1 MKKWPVPVFVLLLVL
16 IPLLPGVP
24 EFWINQLNAIGI
36 ASLVVI
42 GLVVL
47 TGVGGLTSFGQA
59 TFVGIGA
66 YATAWLS
73 ATMSQSPWLGLVLG
87 IVLTLLLAFVLA
99 QITLRLSGHYLSLA
113 TIAVCL
119 IFYYLYGNMPFLGRH
134 DGIPGIPPIS
144 FFGFPLLEAQSIYY
158 LIWFVVLLAAWT
170 AVNLLNSRSGRA
182 IRALKNGQKMA
193 ESFGVHTFHYKVI
206 AFIYAALLASL
217 AGWLYAHEQ
226 RAVSPSTFGINYGI
240 EYLFMMVVGS
250 VSSVWGGI
258 FGAAVILI
266 LKDQIQDIAPR
277 LFDSST
283 NFELIVF
290 GVLVVL
296 VLHHAR
302 EGLWPLVTRLFYGI
316 SGSVRGKNAAAES
329 IGSTA
334 PVAAPA
340 YGSQSGVLAA
350 EGSTFNASS
359 ANASSS
365 DTSSSN
371 ASSSRAVSSDGASSY
386 WWLQGEQLARAEK
399 PQPGGL
405 LLQVDKIR
413 KEFGGLVAVNDVSFS
428 VQAGQIVGLIGPN
441 GAGKST
447 TFNLITGVL
456 PLTSGSVTF
465 RGKVLQSATPGEI
478 ARLGIARTFQHTQL
492 LPQMSVL
499 ENVALGAHLRR
510 SVGAMRSLVRLDRS
524 DEAALLREAATQLS
538 RVGLADCMMELA
550 GNLSLGKQRIVE
562 VARALALDPS
572 LLLLD
577 EPAAGLRY
585 MEKQELA
592 AVLSGLRDEGMSI
605 LLVEHD
611 MDFVMKLTNHLVV
624 MDFGTK
630 IAEDTPVQIQQNEK
644 VLQAYLGGLDESPD
658 TVADAAGDGVLPQGG
673 HA

>member
-1 MKKWPVPVFVLLLVL
+1 MKKWSVPIFILLLAVL
-16 IPLLPGVP
+16 PVVPGVP

-73 ATMSQSPWLGLVLG
+73 ATMGGSPWLGLVLG
-87 IVLTLLLAFVLA
+87 IVLTLLLAFMLA

-119 IFYYLYGNMPFLGRH
+119 IFYYLYGNMPFLGKH

-144 FFGFPLLEAQSIYY
+144 LFGYSLLQAQSIYY
-158 LIWFVVLLAAWT
+158 LIWLVVLLAAWT
-170 AVNLLNSRSGRA
+170 AINLLDSRTGRA
-182 IRALKNGQKMA
+182 IRALKNGEKMA
-193 ESFGVHTFHYKVI
+193 ASFGVHTFHYKVI
-206 AFIYAALLASL
+206 AFVYAAVLAGL

-258 FGAAVILI
+258 FGAAVILT

-277 LFDSST
+277 LFDTST

-302 EGLWPLVTRLFYGI
+302 EGLWPIVTRIF
-316 SGSVRGKNAAAES
+316 SGRSKDRNTTGGAATQWWNQAD
-329 IGSTA
+329 A
-334 PVAAPA
+334 
-340 YGSQSGVLAA
+340 LAKA
-350 EGSTFNASS
+350 
-359 ANASSS
+359 
-365 DTSSSN
+365 D
-371 ASSSRAVSSDGASSY
+371 R
-386 WWLQGEQLARAEK
+386 
-399 PQPGGL
+399 PQAGRP
-405 LLQVDKIR
+405 LLQVQQLR
-413 KEFGGLVAVNDVSFS
+413 KEFGGLVAVNDISFS
-428 VQAGQIVGLIGPN
+428 IAAGQIVGLIGPN

-456 PLTSGSVTF
+456 PLTRGSIVY
-465 RGKVLQSATPGEI
+465 RGKPLQAANAEQI
-478 ARLGIARTFQHTQL
+478 ARLGIGRTFQHTQL

-510 SVGAMRSLVRLDRS
+510 SAGAIRSILRLDRR
-524 DEAALLREAATQLS
+524 DEAALLREAAIQLE
-538 RVGLADCMMELA
+538 RVGLGDCMYELA

-562 VARALALDPS
+562 VARALALDPA

-611 MDFVMKLTNHLVV
+611 MDFVMKLTSHLVV

-630 IAEDTPVQIQQNEK
+630 IAEGTPAQIQQNDK
-644 VLQAYLGGLDESPD
+644 VLQAYLGGIDDDVVSD
-658 TVADAAGDGVLPQGG
+658 DMAANMGEQIEVR
-673 HA
+673 A

>member
-1 MKKWPVPVFVLLLVL
+1 MKKWPVLVFILMLAVVPL
-16 IPLLPGVP
+16 IPGVP

-59 TFVGIGA
+59 TFVGVGA
-66 YATAWLS
+66 YATAWLTTVH
-73 ATMSQSPWLGLVLG
+73 AQSPWLGLILG
-87 IVLTLLLAFVLA
+87 ILLTLLLAFILA

-134 DGIPGIPPIS
+134 DGIPGIPPIP
-144 FFGFPLLEAQSIYY
+144 FFGYPLLQAQSIYY

-170 AVNLLNSRSGRA
+170 GINLLNSRSGRA
-182 IRALKNGQKMA
+182 IRSLKNGEKMA
-193 ESFGVHTFHYKVI
+193 QSFGVHTFHYKVI
-206 AFIYAALLASL
+206 AFIYAAVLAGL

-250 VSSVWGGI
+250 VASVWGGI
-258 FGAAVILI
+258 FGAAVILT

-277 LFDSST
+277 LFDTST

-302 EGLWPLVTRLFYGI
+302 DGLWPIVTGFFSSLFRKG
-316 SGSVRGKNAAAES
+316 GARETAAS
-329 IGSTA
+329 PWWS
-334 PVAAPA
+334 AAP
-340 YGSQSGVLAA
+340 LL
-350 EGSTFNASS
+350 
-359 ANASSS
+359 
-365 DTSSSN
+365 DKK
-371 ASSSRAVSSDGASSY
+371 
-386 WWLQGEQLARAEK
+386 EK
-399 PQPGGL
+399 PQKDSTL
-405 LLQVDKIR
+405 LRVKAIR
-413 KEFGGLVAVNDVSFS
+413 KQFGGLVAVNDIDFS
-428 VQAGQIVGLIGPN
+428 VNAGQIVGLIGPN

-456 PLTSGSVTF
+456 PLTSGSIVF
-465 RGKVLQSATPGEI
+465 RDKPLASATAEEI
-478 ARLGIARTFQHTQL
+478 ARLGIARSFQHTQL

-510 SVGAMRSLVRLDRS
+510 SAGALRSLLRLDRQ
-524 DEAALLREAATQLS
+524 DEAALLREAAIQLE
-538 RVGLADCMMELA
+538 RVGLAGSMYELA

-585 MEKQELA
+585 LEKQELA
-592 AVLSGLRDEGMSI
+592 AVLSALRDEGMSI

-630 IAEDTPVQIQQNEK
+630 IAEGTPAQIQQNEK
-644 VLQAYLGGLDESPD
+644 VLQAYLGGLDDEVIVDEPP
-658 TVADAAGDGVLPQGG
+658 VGKAGNNEV

>member
-1 MKKWPVPVFVLLLVL
+1 MKKWPVLVFILLLA
-16 IPLLPGVP
+16 LLPIVPGVP

-66 YATAWLS
+66 YATAWLT
-73 ATMSQSPWLGLVLG
+73 ATMGGSPWLGLVLG

-99 QITLRLSGHYLSLA
+99 QVTLRLSGHYLSLA

-144 FFGFPLLEAQSIYY
+144 LFGYRLLQAQSIYY
-158 LIWFVVLLAAWT
+158 LIWLMVLLAAWT
-170 AVNLLNSRSGRA
+170 AINLLDSRSGRA
-182 IRALKNGQKMA
+182 IRAIKNGEKMA
-193 ESFGVHTFHYKVI
+193 ASFGIYTFHYKVI
-206 AFIYAALLASL
+206 AFVYAAVLAGL

-258 FGAAVILI
+258 FGAAVILT

-277 LFDSST
+277 LFDTST

-302 EGLWPLVTRLFYGI
+302 EGLWPIVTRFF
-316 SGSVRGKNAAAES
+316 SGAADKRKA
-329 IGSTA
+329 T
-334 PVAAPA
+334 AAPA
-340 YGSQSGVLAA
+340 AQWWSHADLLEKNGKPGH
-350 EGSTFNASS
+350 GGAS
-359 ANASSS
+359 NGGPGHASPGH
-365 DTSSSN
+365 
-371 ASSSRAVSSDGASSY
+371 DGAHKDPKSNGAADNS
-386 WWLQGEQLARAEK
+386 A
-399 PQPGGL
+399 PL
-405 LLQVDKIR
+405 LKVEAAR
-413 KEFGGLVAVNDVSFS
+413 KEFGGLVAVNDISFC
-428 VQAGQIVGLIGPN
+428 VDAGQIVGLIGPN

-447 TFNLITGVL
+447 TFNLITGVM
-456 PLTSGSVTF
+456 PLTNGSIAF
-465 RGKVLQSATPGEI
+465 RGKPLKSASAQQI

-499 ENVALGAHLRR
+499 ENVALGAHLRCSAGAIR
-510 SVGAMRSLVRLDRS
+510 SILRLDRH
-524 DEAALLREAATQLS
+524 DEAALLREAATQLE
-538 RVGLADCMMELA
+538 RVGLGDCLFELA

-562 VARALALDPS
+562 VARALALDPT

-585 MEKQELA
+585 MEKRELA
-592 AVLSGLRDEGMSI
+592 AVLSALRDEGMSI

-630 IAEDTPVQIQQNEK
+630 IAEGTPSQIQQNDK
-644 VLQAYLGGLDESPD
+644 VLQAYLGGID
-658 TVADAAGDGVLPQGG
+658 DAAIADEINDDTADNIGVR
-673 HA
+673 A

>member
-1 MKKWPVPVFVLLLVL
+1 MKKWPVLVFILLLAVVPL
-16 IPLLPGVP
+16 IPGVP

-59 TFVGIGA
+59 TFVGVGA
-66 YATAWLS
+66 YATAWLTTVH
-73 ATMSQSPWLGLVLG
+73 AQSPWLGLILG
-87 IVLTLLLAFVLA
+87 ILLTLLLAFVLA

-144 FFGFPLLEAQSIYY
+144 FFGYPLLQAQSIYY

-170 AVNLLNSRSGRA
+170 GINLLNSRSGRA
-182 IRALKNGQKMA
+182 IRSLKNGEKMA
-193 ESFGVHTFHYKVI
+193 QSFGVHTFHYKVI
-206 AFIYAALLASL
+206 AFIYAAVLAGL

-250 VSSVWGGI
+250 VASVWGGI
-258 FGAAVILI
+258 FGAAVILT

-277 LFDSST
+277 LFDTST

-302 EGLWPLVTRLFYGI
+302 DGLWPIVTGFFSSLFRKG
-316 SGSVRGKNAAAES
+316 GARETAAS
-329 IGSTA
+329 SWWS
-334 PVAAPA
+334 AAP
-340 YGSQSGVLAA
+340 LL
-350 EGSTFNASS
+350 
-359 ANASSS
+359 
-365 DTSSSN
+365 DKK
-371 ASSSRAVSSDGASSY
+371 
-386 WWLQGEQLARAEK
+386 EK
-399 PQPGGL
+399 PQKDST
-405 LLQVDKIR
+405 LLQVKAIR
-413 KEFGGLVAVNDVSFS
+413 KQFGGLVAVNDIDFS
-428 VQAGQIVGLIGPN
+428 VNAGQIVGLIGPN

-456 PLTSGSVTF
+456 PLTSGAIVF
-465 RGKVLQSATPGEI
+465 RDKPLSSATAEEI
-478 ARLGIARTFQHTQL
+478 ARLGIARSFQHTQL

-510 SVGAMRSLVRLDRS
+510 SAGALRSLLRLDRQ
-524 DEAALLREAATQLS
+524 DEAALLREAAIQLE
-538 RVGLADCMMELA
+538 RVGLAGSMYELA

-585 MEKQELA
+585 LEKQELA
-592 AVLSGLRDEGMSI
+592 AVLSALRDEGMSI

-630 IAEDTPVQIQQNEK
+630 IAEGTPAQIQQNEK
-644 VLQAYLGGLDESPD
+644 VLQAYLGGLDDEVIVDEPP
-658 TVADAAGDGVLPQGG
+658 VGKAGNNEV

>member
-1 MKKWPVPVFVLLLVL
+1 MKKWPVLVFILLLAVV
-16 IPLLPGVP
+16 PLVPGVP

-59 TFVGIGA
+59 TFVGVGA
-66 YATAWLS
+66 YASAWLTTVH
-73 ATMSQSPWLGLVLG
+73 AQSPWLGLLLG
-87 IVLTLLLAFVLA
+87 IALTLLLAFVLA

-144 FFGFPLLEAQSIYY
+144 FFGYPLLQAQSIYY

-170 AVNLLNSRSGRA
+170 GINLLNSRSGRA
-182 IRALKNGQKMA
+182 IRSLKNGEKMA
-193 ESFGVHTFHYKVI
+193 QSFGVHTFHYKVI
-206 AFIYAALLASL
+206 AFIYAAVLAGL

-250 VSSVWGGI
+250 VASVWGGI
-258 FGAAVILI
+258 FGAAVILT
-266 LKDQIQDIAPR
+266 LKDQIQDIAPH
-277 LFDSST
+277 LFDTST

-302 EGLWPLVTRLFYGI
+302 DGLWPIVTGFFSSLFRKGK
-316 SGSVRGKNAAAES
+316 VRQTPASAWWS
-329 IGSTA
+329 
-334 PVAAPA
+334 AAP
-340 YGSQSGVLAA
+340 LL
-350 EGSTFNASS
+350 
-359 ANASSS
+359 
-365 DTSSSN
+365 DKK
-371 ASSSRAVSSDGASSY
+371 
-386 WWLQGEQLARAEK
+386 EK
-399 PQPGGL
+399 PQKDST
-405 LLQVDKIR
+405 LLQVKAIR
-413 KEFGGLVAVNDVSFS
+413 KQFGGLVAVNDIDFS
-428 VQAGQIVGLIGPN
+428 VNAGQIVGLIGPN

-456 PLTSGSVTF
+456 PLTSGSIVF
-465 RGKVLQSATPGEI
+465 RGKPLASATAEEI
-478 ARLGIARTFQHTQL
+478 ARLGIARSFQHTQL

-510 SVGAMRSLVRLDRS
+510 SAGALRSLLRLDRQ
-524 DEAALLREAATQLS
+524 DEAALLREAAIQLE
-538 RVGLADCMMELA
+538 RVGLAESMYELA

-592 AVLSGLRDEGMSI
+592 AVLSALRDEGMSI

-630 IAEDTPVQIQQNEK
+630 IAEGTPAQIQQNEK
-644 VLQAYLGGLDESPD
+644 VLQAYLGGLDDEVVVDEPP
-658 TVADAAGDGVLPQGG
+658 VGKAGHNEV

>member
-1 MKKWPVPVFVLLLVL
+1 MKKWFVPMFIVLLA
-16 IPLLPGVP
+16 LLPMVPGVP

-73 ATMSQSPWLGLVLG
+73 ATMDGSPWLGLVLG

-99 QITLRLSGHYLSLA
+99 QVTLRLSGHYLSLA

-144 FFGFPLLEAQSIYY
+144 LFGYPLLQAKSIYY
-158 LIWFVVLLAAWT
+158 LIWLVVLLAAWT
-170 AVNLLNSRSGRA
+170 AINLLDSRSGRA
-182 IRALKNGQKMA
+182 IRALKNGEKMA
-193 ESFGVHTFHYKVI
+193 ASFGVHTFGYKVI
-206 AFIYAALLASL
+206 AFVYAAVLAGL

-258 FGAAVILI
+258 FGAAVILT

-277 LFDSST
+277 LFDTST

-302 EGLWPLVTRLFYGI
+302 EGLWPIVTRLF
-316 SGSVRGKNAAAES
+316 SGSERKAA
-329 IGSTA
+329 
-334 PVAAPA
+334 
-340 YGSQSGVLAA
+340 SGALTQWWADASLLAK
-350 EGSTFNASS
+350 
-359 ANASSS
+359 S
-365 DTSSSN
+365 D
-371 ASSSRAVSSDGASSY
+371 RP
-386 WWLQGEQLARAEK
+386 LAGR
-399 PQPGGL
+399 P
-405 LLQVDKIR
+405 LLQVTQLR
-413 KEFGGLVAVNDVSFS
+413 KEFGGLVAVNDISFS
-428 VQAGQIVGLIGPN
+428 VAAGQIVGLIGPN

-447 TFNLITGVL
+447 TFNLITGVM
-456 PLTSGSVTF
+456 PLTRGSIVF
-465 RGKVLQSATPGEI
+465 RDKPLKAVRAEDI

-510 SVGAMRSLVRLDRS
+510 SAGAIRSILRLDRR
-524 DEAALLREAATQLS
+524 DEAALLREAAIQLE
-538 RVGLADCMMELA
+538 RVGLGDCMFELA

-562 VARALALDPS
+562 VARALALDPT

-592 AVLSGLRDEGMSI
+592 AVLSALRDEGMSI

-611 MDFVMKLTNHLVV
+611 MDFVMKLTSHLVV

-630 IAEDTPVQIQQNEK
+630 IAEGTPAQIQQNDK
-644 VLQAYLGGLDESPD
+644 VLQAYLGGIDD
-658 TVADAAGDGVLPQGG
+658 TVMTDEIAVDATGNQEVRA
-673 HA
+673 

>member
-1 MKKWPVPVFVLLLVL
+1 MKKWPVPVFVLLLVF

-87 IVLTLLLAFVLA
+87 IILTLLLAFVLA
-99 QITLRLSGHYLSLA
+99 QVTLRLSGHYLSLA

-193 ESFGVHTFHYKVI
+193 ESFGVHTFRYKVI

-290 GVLVVL
+290 GILVVL

-316 SGSVRGKNAAAES
+316 SGSGRSKSASAES
-329 IGSTA
+329 MGSA
-334 PVAAPA
+334 ASVAAPA
-340 YGSQSGVLAA
+340 DGSQSAVSAA
-350 EGSTFNASS
+350 DGSPSN
-359 ANASSS
+359 
-365 DTSSSN
+365 TSSSN
-371 ASSSRAVSSDGASSY
+371 ALSSEAVPSDGASSY
-386 WWLQGEQLARAEK
+386 WWQRGEQLARAEK
-399 PQPGGL
+399 PQQGGL

-456 PLTSGSVTF
+456 PLTAGSVTF

-510 SVGAMRSLVRLDRS
+510 SVGAMRSLVRLDRN

-630 IAEDTPVQIQQNEK
+630 IAEGTPVQIQQNEK

-658 TVADAAGDGVLPQGG
+658 TVADTTGNGAVPQGE

>member
-1 MKKWPVPVFVLLLVL
+1 MKKWCVPVFILLLA
-16 IPLLPGVP
+16 LLPMVPGIP

-73 ATMSQSPWLGLVLG
+73 ATMDGSPWLGLLLG

-99 QITLRLSGHYLSLA
+99 QVTLRLSGHYLSLA

-144 FFGFPLLEAQSIYY
+144 LFGYPLLQAKSIYY
-158 LIWFVVLLAAWT
+158 LIWLVVLLAAWT
-170 AVNLLNSRSGRA
+170 AINLLDSRSGRA
-182 IRALKNGQKMA
+182 IRALKNGEKMA
-193 ESFGVHTFHYKVI
+193 ASFGVHTFRYKVI
-206 AFIYAALLASL
+206 AFVYAAVLAGL

-250 VSSVWGGI
+250 VASVWGGI
-258 FGAAVILI
+258 FGAAVILT

-277 LFDSST
+277 LFDTST

-302 EGLWPLVTRLFYGI
+302 EGLWPIVTRFF
-316 SGSVRGKNAAAES
+316 SDSPERT
-329 IGSTA
+329 TA
-334 PVAAPA
+334 NGDPEQWWADAPL
-340 YGSQSGVLAA
+340 LAK
-350 EGSTFNASS
+350 
-359 ANASSS
+359 S
-365 DTSSSN
+365 DRPP
-371 ASSSRAVSSDGASSY
+371 AG
-386 WWLQGEQLARAEK
+386 
-399 PQPGGL
+399 QP
-405 LLQVDKIR
+405 LLQVAQLR
-413 KEFGGLVAVNDVSFS
+413 KEFGGLVAVNDISFS
-428 VQAGQIVGLIGPN
+428 VATGQIVGLIGPN

-447 TFNLITGVL
+447 TFNLITGVMPFTRGSIVFRDR
-456 PLTSGSVTF
+456 PLQSVTA
-465 RGKVLQSATPGEI
+465 KDI

-510 SVGAMRSLVRLDRS
+510 SAGAIRSILRLDRR
-524 DEAALLREAATQLS
+524 DEAALLREAAIQLE
-538 RVGLADCMMELA
+538 RVGLGDCMFELA

-562 VARALALDPS
+562 VARALALDPT

-592 AVLSGLRDEGMSI
+592 AVLSALRDEGMSI

-611 MDFVMKLTNHLVV
+611 MDFVMKLTSHLVV

-630 IAEDTPVQIQQNEK
+630 IAEGTPAQIQQNDK
-644 VLQAYLGGLDESPD
+644 VLQAYLGGIDDAVITDEIAVD
-658 TVADAAGDGVLPQGG
+658 TTDNHEVRA
-673 HA
+673 

>member
-1 MKKWPVPVFVLLLVL
+1 MKKWPVLVFILLLALVP
-16 IPLLPGVP
+16 IVPGVP

-73 ATMSQSPWLGLVLG
+73 ATMDGSPWLGLVLG
-87 IVLTLLLAFVLA
+87 IALTLLLAFVLA
-99 QITLRLSGHYLSLA
+99 QVTLRLSGHYLSLA

-144 FFGFPLLEAQSIYY
+144 FFGYPLLQAQSIYY
-158 LIWFVVLLAAWT
+158 LIWLVVLLAAWT
-170 AVNLLNSRSGRA
+170 AINLLDSRSGRA
-182 IRALKNGQKMA
+182 IRALKNGEKMA
-193 ESFGVHTFHYKVI
+193 ASFGIHTFHYKVI
-206 AFIYAALLASL
+206 AFVYAALLAGL

-250 VSSVWGGI
+250 VASVWGGI
-258 FGAAVILI
+258 FGAAVILT

-277 LFDSST
+277 LFDTST

-302 EGLWPLVTRLFYGI
+302 EGLWPIVTGLF
-316 SGSVRGKNAAAES
+316 
-329 IGSTA
+329 
-334 PVAAPA
+334 
-340 YGSQSGVLAA
+340 
-350 EGSTFNASS
+350 
-359 ANASSS
+359 
-365 DTSSSN
+365 
-371 ASSSRAVSSDGASSY
+371 SRATDKRKTTGGAATQ
-386 WWLQGEQLARAEK
+386 WWSQA
-399 PQPGGL
+399 GL
-405 LLQVDKIR
+405 LDKSSKSESGGTLLKVDAVR
-413 KEFGGLVAVNDVSFS
+413 KEFGGLVAVNDISFS
-428 VQAGQIVGLIGPN
+428 VEAGQIVGLIGPN

-447 TFNLITGVL
+447 TFNLITGVM
-456 PLTSGSVTF
+456 PLTRGSIDF
-465 RGKVLQSATPGEI
+465 RGKPVTSATAQEI
-478 ARLGIARTFQHTQL
+478 ARLGIGRTFQHTQL

-510 SVGAMRSLVRLDRS
+510 SAGAIRSILRLDRH
-524 DEAALLREAATQLS
+524 DEAALLREAAIQLQ
-538 RVGLADCMMELA
+538 RVGLGDCMFELA

-562 VARALALDPS
+562 VARALALDPT

-630 IAEDTPVQIQQNEK
+630 IAEGTPAQIQQNDK
-644 VLQAYLGGLDESPD
+644 VLQAYLGGIDDADIADEITVD
-658 TVADAAGDGVLPQGG
+658 TMDNSGVR
-673 HA
+673 A

>member
-1 MKKWPVPVFVLLLVL
+1 MKKWPVLVFILLLAVVPL
-16 IPLLPGVP
+16 IPGVP

-59 TFVGIGA
+59 TFVGVGA
-66 YATAWLS
+66 YASAWLTTVH
-73 ATMSQSPWLGLVLG
+73 AQSPWLGLILG
-87 IVLTLLLAFVLA
+87 IVLTLLLAFILA

-144 FFGFPLLEAQSIYY
+144 FFGYPLLQAQSIYY

-170 AVNLLNSRSGRA
+170 GINLLNSRSGRA
-182 IRALKNGQKMA
+182 IRSLKNGEKMA
-193 ESFGVHTFHYKVI
+193 QSFGVHTFHYKVI
-206 AFIYAALLASL
+206 AFIYAAVLAGL

-250 VSSVWGGI
+250 VASVWGGI
-258 FGAAVILI
+258 FGAAVILT

-277 LFDSST
+277 LFDTST

-302 EGLWPLVTRLFYGI
+302 DGLWPIVTGFFSSLFRKG
-316 SGSVRGKNAAAES
+316 GTRV
-329 IGSTA
+329 TA
-334 PVAAPA
+334 
-340 YGSQSGVLAA
+340 
-350 EGSTFNASS
+350 ASS
-359 ANASSS
+359 WWS
-365 DTSSSN
+365 D
-371 ASSSRAVSSDGASSY
+371 AP
-386 WWLQGEQLARAEK
+386 LLEKKEK
-399 PQPGGL
+399 PQKDST
-405 LLQVDKIR
+405 LLQVKAIR
-413 KEFGGLVAVNDVSFS
+413 KQFGGLVAVNDIDFS
-428 VQAGQIVGLIGPN
+428 VNAGQIVGLIGPN

-456 PLTSGSVTF
+456 PLTSGSIVF
-465 RGKVLQSATPGEI
+465 RGKPLASATAEEI
-478 ARLGIARTFQHTQL
+478 ARLGVARSFQHTQL

-510 SVGAMRSLVRLDRS
+510 SAGALRSLLRLDRQ
-524 DEAALLREAATQLS
+524 DEAALLREAAIQLE
-538 RVGLADCMMELA
+538 RVGLAESMHELA

-585 MEKQELA
+585 LEKQELA
-592 AVLSGLRDEGMSI
+592 EVLSALRDEGMSI

-630 IAEDTPVQIQQNEK
+630 IAEGTPAQIQQNEK
-644 VLQAYLGGLDESPD
+644 VLQAYLGGLDDEVVVDEPP
-658 TVADAAGDGVLPQGG
+658 VGNVGNNEV

>member
-1 MKKWPVPVFVLLLVL
+1 MKKWPVLVFILLLAVVPL
-16 IPLLPGVP
+16 IPGVP

-59 TFVGIGA
+59 TFVGVGA
-66 YATAWLS
+66 YATAWLTTVH
-73 ATMSQSPWLGLVLG
+73 AQSPWLGLILG
-87 IVLTLLLAFVLA
+87 ILLTLLLAFVLA

-144 FFGFPLLEAQSIYY
+144 FFGYPLLQAQSIYY

-170 AVNLLNSRSGRA
+170 GINLLNSRSGRA
-182 IRALKNGQKMA
+182 IRSLKNGEKMA
-193 ESFGVHTFHYKVI
+193 QSFGVHTFHYKVI
-206 AFIYAALLASL
+206 AFIYAAVLAGL

-250 VSSVWGGI
+250 VASVWGGI
-258 FGAAVILI
+258 FGAAVILT

-277 LFDSST
+277 LFDTST

-302 EGLWPLVTRLFYGI
+302 DGLWPIVTGFFSSLFRKG
-316 SGSVRGKNAAAES
+316 GARETAAS
-329 IGSTA
+329 SWWS
-334 PVAAPA
+334 AAP
-340 YGSQSGVLAA
+340 LL
-350 EGSTFNASS
+350 
-359 ANASSS
+359 
-365 DTSSSN
+365 DKK
-371 ASSSRAVSSDGASSY
+371 
-386 WWLQGEQLARAEK
+386 EK
-399 PQPGGL
+399 PQKDST
-405 LLQVDKIR
+405 LLQVKAIR
-413 KEFGGLVAVNDVSFS
+413 KQFGGLVAVNDIDFS
-428 VQAGQIVGLIGPN
+428 VNAGQIVGLIGPN

-456 PLTSGSVTF
+456 PLTSGAIVF
-465 RGKVLQSATPGEI
+465 RDKPLASATAEEI
-478 ARLGIARTFQHTQL
+478 ARLGIARSFQHTQL

-510 SVGAMRSLVRLDRS
+510 SAGALRSLLRLDRQ
-524 DEAALLREAATQLS
+524 DEAALLREAAIQLE
-538 RVGLADCMMELA
+538 RVGLAGSMYELA

-585 MEKQELA
+585 LEKQELA
-592 AVLSGLRDEGMSI
+592 AVLSALRDEGMSI

-630 IAEDTPVQIQQNEK
+630 IAEGTPAQIQQNEK
-644 VLQAYLGGLDESPD
+644 VLQAYLGGLDDEVIVDEPP
-658 TVADAAGDGVLPQGG
+658 VGKAGNNEV

>member
-1 MKKWPVPVFVLLLVL
+1 MKKWSVPVFIFLLVL
-16 IPLLPGVP
+16 LPVVPGVP

-73 ATMSQSPWLGLVLG
+73 ATMDGSPWLGLVLG

-99 QITLRLSGHYLSLA
+99 QVTLRLSGHYLSLA

-144 FFGFPLLEAQSIYY
+144 LFGYPLLQAQSIYY
-158 LIWFVVLLAAWT
+158 LIWLVVLLAAWT
-170 AVNLLNSRSGRA
+170 AINLLDSRSGRA
-182 IRALKNGQKMA
+182 IRALKNGEKMA
-193 ESFGVHTFHYKVI
+193 ASFGVHTFGYKVI
-206 AFIYAALLASL
+206 AFVYAAVLAGL

-258 FGAAVILI
+258 FGAAVILT

-277 LFDSST
+277 LFDTST

-302 EGLWPLVTRLFYGI
+302 EGLWPIVTRFF
-316 SGSVRGKNAAAES
+316 SGNSERKA
-329 IGSTA
+329 GSGALTQWWADA
-334 PVAAPA
+334 PLLPKTDRPKAGRP
-340 YGSQSGVLAA
+340 
-350 EGSTFNASS
+350 
-359 ANASSS
+359 
-365 DTSSSN
+365 
-371 ASSSRAVSSDGASSY
+371 
-386 WWLQGEQLARAEK
+386 
-399 PQPGGL
+399 
-405 LLQVDKIR
+405 LLQVAQLR
-413 KEFGGLVAVNDVSFS
+413 KEFGGLVAVNDISFS
-428 VQAGQIVGLIGPN
+428 VAAGQIVGLIGPN

-447 TFNLITGVL
+447 TFNLITGVT
-456 PLTSGSVTF
+456 PLTRGSIVF
-465 RGKVLQSATPGEI
+465 RDKPLQSTKAEDI

-510 SVGAMRSLVRLDRS
+510 SAGAIRSILRLDRR
-524 DEAALLREAATQLS
+524 DEAALLREAAIQLE
-538 RVGLADCMMELA
+538 RVGLGDCMFELA

-562 VARALALDPS
+562 VARALALDPT

-611 MDFVMKLTNHLVV
+611 MDFVMKLTSHLVV

-630 IAEDTPVQIQQNEK
+630 IAEGTPAQIQQNDK
-644 VLQAYLGGLDESPD
+644 VLQAYLGGIDDAVITDEIAVGTTD
-658 TVADAAGDGVLPQGG
+658 NNEVRV
-673 HA
+673 

>member
-1 MKKWPVPVFVLLLVL
+1 MKKWPVPVFILLLAAV
-16 IPLLPGVP
+16 PLLPGVP
-24 EFWINQLNAIGI
+24 EFWINQLNSIGI

-73 ATMSQSPWLGLVLG
+73 ATMTQSPWLGLLLG

-99 QITLRLSGHYLSLA
+99 QVTLRLSGHYLSLA

-144 FFGFPLLEAQSIYY
+144 FFGHPLLEVQSIYY
-158 LIWFVVLLAAWT
+158 LIWVVVLIAAWT
-170 AVNLLNSRSGRA
+170 AMNLLDSRSGRA
-182 IRALKNGQKMA
+182 IRALKSGQKMA

-266 LKDQIQDIAPR
+266 LKDQIQNIAPR

-290 GVLVVL
+290 GILVVL

-302 EGLWPLVTRLFYGI
+302 EGLWPIVVRAFSAITGLFGKVTT
-316 SGSVRGKNAAAES
+316 
-329 IGSTA
+329 STTTSAWWHDA
-334 PVAAPA
+334 PVLDQA
-340 YGSQSGVLAA
+340 G
-350 EGSTFNASS
+350 
-359 ANASSS
+359 
-365 DTSSSN
+365 
-371 ASSSRAVSSDGASSY
+371 
-386 WWLQGEQLARAEK
+386 K
-399 PQPGGL
+399 PQQAR
-405 LLQVDKIR
+405 LLQVDRIR
-413 KEFGGLVAVNDVSFS
+413 KEFGGLVAVNDISFS
-428 VQAGQIVGLIGPN
+428 VDAGQIVGLIGPN

-456 PLTSGSVTF
+456 PLTSGSITF
-465 RGKVLQSATPGEI
+465 RDRPLQSAAASDV

-510 SVGAMRSLVRLDRS
+510 SAGALRSIVRLDRK
-524 DEAALLREAATQLS
+524 DEAALLREAAVQLT
-538 RVGLADCMMELA
+538 RVGLGDCMTELA

-592 AVLSGLRDEGMSI
+592 SVLSGLRDEGMSI

-630 IAEDTPVQIQQNEK
+630 IAEGTPAQIQRNEK
-644 VLQAYLGGLDESPD
+644 VLQAYLGGLDDP
-658 TVADAAGDGVLPQGG
+658 AGAEEINRSNTSLTGE